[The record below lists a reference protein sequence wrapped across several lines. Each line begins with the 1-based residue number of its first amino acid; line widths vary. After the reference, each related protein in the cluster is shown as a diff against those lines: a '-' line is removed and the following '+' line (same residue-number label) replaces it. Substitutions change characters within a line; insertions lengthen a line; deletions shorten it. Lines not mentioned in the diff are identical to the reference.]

1 MLHLSHFIRSCDVI
15 CIIATYGSYGNVW
28 IYQKEF
34 KLVFFPPFQMQE
46 CVQFISACD
55 KHDQQ
60 SWQLYVDGLP
70 TYCDSLVGF
79 FPNSHVDDYF
89 SPGIIST

>member
-1 MLHLSHFIRSCDVI
+1 
-15 CIIATYGSYGNVW
+15 
-28 IYQKEF
+28 
-34 KLVFFPPFQMQE
+34 MQE
-46 CVQFISACD
+46 CVQFISVCD

-60 SWQLYVDGLP
+60 SWQLYLDGLP
-70 TYCDSLVGF
+70 TYRDSLVGF

>member
-1 MLHLSHFIRSCDVI
+1 
-15 CIIATYGSYGNVW
+15 
-28 IYQKEF
+28 
-34 KLVFFPPFQMQE
+34 MQE
-46 CVQFISACD
+46 CVQFISVCD

-79 FPNSHVDDYF
+79 FPNSHVDVYF
-89 SPGIIST
+89 SPGIILT